1 MTSPSLGLTESQ
13 LLLLV
18 GTFYLLSCLQ
28 VLNAALVLNQR
39 GDKKRARRA
48 LYEILLSLHLVLMAA
63 LANSACHGW
72 LPPLSGIG
80 VHLHRIKNGDVD
92 KCPHQLLWNCTG
104 RSNQTTLDDSR
115 DDHLVGIRS
124 HWPASF

>member
-72 LPPLSGIG
+72 LPP
-80 VHLHRIKNGDVD
+80 
-92 KCPHQLLWNCTG
+92 PLWDWG
-104 RSNQTTLDDSR
+104 S
-115 DDHLVGIRS
+115 
-124 HWPASF
+124 PP

>member
-1 MTSPSLGLTESQ
+1 MTSPFLGLTESQ

-39 GDKKRARRA
+39 GDKKRARCA

-72 LPPLSGIG
+72 LPPSLGLG
-80 VHLHRIKNGDVD
+80 VTSINGDVD

-104 RSNQTTLDDSR
+104 RSDQTTLDDSR

>member
-48 LYEILLSLHLVLMAA
+48 LYEILLSLHL
-63 LANSACHGW
+63 
-72 LPPLSGIG
+72 
-80 VHLHRIKNGDVD
+80 
-92 KCPHQLLWNCTG
+92 
-104 RSNQTTLDDSR
+104 
-115 DDHLVGIRS
+115 S
-124 HWPASF
+124 HIHI